1 MIALSP
7 ADLHILLVEPSSTQ
21 RNIIVKELK
30 LEGITH
36 IDLAQNKHQA
46 LDKIE
51 QSAPDLVISSLH
63 FSDGS
68 AVNLLNSIKESD
80 SIDDVP
86 FMLISSETRKS
97 ELEKF
102 KQSGIIAILPK
113 PFTRENLGKAINA
126 TLDILSPEELELNFY
141 DVHDIRVLIVDD
153 SRLARNHIR
162 RVLTNLG
169 IQHFSE
175 AEDGQ
180 KAISILD
187 EQMFDLIVTDYNM
200 PEVNGQELAE
210 YIRSE
215 SQQSHVPIL
224 MVSSEANDTHL
235 ANIAQSGVNAMCD
248 KPFEPQT
255 VKKLIYQ
262 LLDNH

>member
-1 MIALSP
+1 MISLSP
-7 ADLHILLVEPSSTQ
+7 SDLHILLVEPSLTQ
-21 RNIIVKELK
+21 RNFIIKELK

-36 IDLAQNKHQA
+36 IEHAKNQTEA
-46 LDKIE
+46 FDKIKLNT
-51 QSAPDLVISSLH
+51 PDLVISCLH
-63 FSDGS
+63 FNDGS
-68 AVNLLNSIKESD
+68 ALDLLNSIKID
-80 SIDDVP
+80 DNIDDVP
-86 FMLISSETRKS
+86 FMLISSETRKQT
-97 ELEKF
+97 LEKF

-126 TLDILSPEELELNFY
+126 TLDILSPQELELNLY

-169 IQHFSE
+169 IQHFNE

-180 KAISILD
+180 QAISILNAV
-187 EQMFDLIVTDYNM
+187 MFDLIVTDYNM
-200 PEVNGQELAE
+200 PEINGQELAE
-210 YIRSE
+210 FIRNE

-224 MVSSEANDTHL
+224 MVSSEANETHL

-262 LLDNH
+262 LLDHH

>member
-1 MIALSP
+1 MISLSP
-7 ADLHILLVEPSSTQ
+7 SDLHILLVEPSLTQ
-21 RNIIVKELK
+21 RNFIIKELK

-36 IDLAQNKHQA
+36 IDHAGNRTEA
-46 LDKIE
+46 FDKVKLNT
-51 QSAPDLVISSLH
+51 PDLVISSLH
-63 FSDGS
+63 FNDGN
-68 AVNLLNSIKESD
+68 ALELLNSIKKND
-80 SIDDVP
+80 HIDDVP
-86 FMLISSETRKS
+86 FMLISSETRKQS
-97 ELEKF
+97 LETF

-126 TLDILSPEELELNFY
+126 TLDILSPQELELNFY

-153 SRLARNHIR
+153 SKLARNHIR

-169 IQHFSE
+169 IQHFHE
-175 AEDGQ
+175 AEDGL
-180 KAISILD
+180 KAISILN
-187 EQMFDLIVTDYNM
+187 EVMFDLIVTDYNM

-210 YIRSE
+210 FIRNE
-215 SQQSHVPIL
+215 SHQSHVPIL

>member
-1 MIALSP
+1 MIDLSP
-7 ADLHILLVEPSSTQ
+7 SDLHILLVEPSLTQ
-21 RNIIVKELK
+21 RNIIIKELK

-36 IDLAQNKHQA
+36 IDHGENHSEAFE
-46 LDKIE
+46 KIKLNT
-51 QSAPDLVISSLH
+51 PDLVISSLH
-63 FSDGS
+63 FTDGS
-68 AVNLLNSIKESD
+68 ALDLLHAIKKD
-80 SIDDVP
+80 DNIDDVP
-86 FMLISSETRKS
+86 FMLISSDTRKQS
-97 ELEKF
+97 LETF
-102 KQSGIIAILPK
+102 KQSGVIAILPK

-126 TLDILSPEELELNFY
+126 TLDILSPQELELNLF

-169 IQHFSE
+169 IQHFNE

-180 KAISILD
+180 EAISILNAV
-187 EQMFDLIVTDYNM
+187 MFDLIVTDYNM
-200 PEVNGQELAE
+200 PEVNGQELAQF
-210 YIRSE
+210 IRNE
-215 SQQSHVPIL
+215 SHQSHVPIL

-248 KPFEPQT
+248 KPFEPKT
-255 VKKLIYQ
+255 VKKLLYQ